1 MHAQLA
7 EQVAIASQSGE
18 LDPQVLLSLID
29 QAYQGFELDRRT
41 TEHSNQMMA
50 EEIEEQNLDLRVSLA
65 EIQVQNLRFQ
75 AALDNMPQGLCLFD
89 EAGKLVV
96 ANLKFND
103 LYRLPAN
110 ADLRGMT
117 LAEVLASSPVFSGFD
132 RLEKR
137 MLIEEHVCLASRTL
151 EARLEQTWSDGRAIS
166 ITRNPVDDGGY
177 LDMVADVTEIRKASA
192 RISHLANFDSL
203 TDLPNR
209 LQFREHLLETVA
221 GCARGPRAAV
231 LCIDLDRFKAVN
243 DTLGHPIGDA
253 LLVEVANRLRS
264 VLRATEKPARL
275 GGDEFAVIARNVVDD
290 AQVHQM
296 AARII
301 ETISQPYIISGHQVQ
316 IGASIGIEYITSA
329 RVSPDEIL
337 RNADLA
343 LNLAKTEGRGCYKFY
358 ASTLHDAVSRRRLLE
373 IEIREALRLNQ
384 FVIHYQP
391 QYCLRKKII
400 SGFEALVRW
409 NSPTRGI
416 LLPGEFIGLCE
427 ETGLIDLL
435 GARVLS
441 QACHDAKAFPKAL
454 TIAVNLSPIQFKSKG
469 LVEMVS
475 RILDETGLEPSRL
488 ELEVTEGVMI
498 SDPAATL
505 EILNDL
511 RRLGIRISLDDFGT
525 GYSSLSYIRKFP
537 FDKVK
542 IDQSF
547 VRDIGKSNDSLAIIR
562 AVAGMCGSMGITS
575 IVEGVETDAQFQVL
589 KGEECDSL
597 QGYLFGRPMPL
608 DEACRLAESI
618 YEAPA
623 VRKAG

>member
-7 EQVAIASQSGE
+7 DQVALASKSGQ
-18 LDPQVLLSLID
+18 LDPEVLLALVD
-29 QAYQGFELDRRT
+29 EAYKAFELHQRT
-41 TEHSNQMMA
+41 AEHSNRMMA
-50 EEIEEQNLDLRVSLA
+50 DEIEEQNLDLRVSLA

-110 ADLRGMT
+110 ADLRGLT
-117 LAEVLASSPVFSGFD
+117 LAQVLASSPVFSGFD

-151 EARLEQTWSDGRAIS
+151 EARLEQTWSDGRSIS

-209 LQFREHLLETVA
+209 VQFREHLLETVM
-221 GCARGPRAAV
+221 GCERGPRAAV

-253 LLVEVANRLRS
+253 LLVEVANRLRA
-264 VLRATEKPARL
+264 VLRASEKPARL
-275 GGDEFAVIARNVVDD
+275 GGDEFAVIARNVVDE

-296 AARII
+296 AERII

-316 IGASIGIEYITSA
+316 IGASIGIEYITSG

-343 LNLAKTEGRGCYKFY
+343 LNLSKTEGRGCYKVY

-391 QYCLRKKII
+391 QYCLRKKVI

-475 RILDETGLEPSRL
+475 RVLDESGLEPSRL

-498 SDPAATL
+498 SDPVATL

-511 RRLGIRISLDDFGT
+511 RRIGIRISLDDFGT

-589 KGEECDSL
+589 KGEDCDSL

-608 DEACRLAESI
+608 DEACRLADSV
-618 YEAPA
+618 YVAP

>member
-301 ETISQPYIISGHQVQ
+301 ETISEPYIISGHQVQ